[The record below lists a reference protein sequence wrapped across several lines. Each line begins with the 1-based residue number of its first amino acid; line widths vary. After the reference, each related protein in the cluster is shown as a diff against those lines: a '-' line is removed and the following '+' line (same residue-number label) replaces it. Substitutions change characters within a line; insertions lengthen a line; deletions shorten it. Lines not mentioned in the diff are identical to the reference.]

1 MKKHPLIDLKNYE
14 IFVID
19 YLDGQLSKAEE
30 TALLAFLDQH
40 PDLKDEFNG
49 LELATLEPLTI
60 EAGFKQEL
68 KKTPVIKVAGIDENN
83 YETFFIA
90 SEEKDL
96 NNKETEHLNQFLSV
110 NPMLHKE
117 FELHQK
123 LRYEPDTKILFPGK
137 SSLKKR
143 KVIPLTRVSSVAAGL
158 ALLLAISFF
167 LRNQPVPKGN
177 QIILQSYAYRTTR
190 EIPNK
195 SSSSELIVPQ
205 KKQPPVIENVPA
217 SKPAA
222 NAKPPVR
229 RVVAIENQPLAMTS
243 LPQKP
248 VTTVLVDIYDY
259 EKLST
264 PDFDHQTMLL
274 ADAGEVMPWRKS
286 LFSRIVGNQVNK
298 LKERLSGS
306 REDEINRQ
314 LQRDDPGYI
323 RVIDRSI
330 LVFNTITGS
339 ETNVEKTYNS
349 SGHLTDY
356 NVSGHNLYVSRPV
369 ETTPVP

>member
-1 MKKHPLIDLKNYE
+1 MKKQPLIDLQNYE

-19 YLDGQLSKAEE
+19 YLDGQLSKSEE
-30 TALLAFLDQH
+30 IALLAFLNQH
-40 PDLKDEFNG
+40 PELKDEFDG

-60 EAGFKQEL
+60 VADFKQEL
-68 KKTPVIKVAGIDENN
+68 KKTPVIKVAGIDETN

-90 SEEKDL
+90 SAEKDL
-96 NNKETEHLNQFLSV
+96 NIIETEHLNQFLSV

-117 FELHQK
+117 FELYQK
-123 LRYEPDTKILFPGK
+123 LRLEPDTKILFPGK

-158 ALLLAISFF
+158 TILLAISFF
-167 LRNQPVPKGN
+167 FRNQPVPEGN
-177 QIILQSYAYRTTR
+177 EILLQSYTYRTTR

-205 KKQPPVIENVPA
+205 KKQPTVKENVPA
-217 SKPAA
+217 PKPAA
-222 NAKPPVR
+222 NARPPVR

-248 VTTVLVDIYDY
+248 LTTVLVDIYDY

-264 PDFDHQTMLL
+264 PDFEPQTMLL
-274 ADAGEVMPWRKS
+274 ADAGEVVPGRKS

-298 LKERLSGS
+298 FKDRLSGS

>member
-1 MKKHPLIDLKNYE
+1 MKKQPPIDLQNYE

-40 PDLKDEFNG
+40 PDLKDEIEG
-49 LELATLEPLTI
+49 LELATLEPITI
-60 EAGFKQEL
+60 EADFKQEL
-68 KKTPVIKVAGIDENN
+68 KKIPVIKIAGIDENN

-90 SEEKDL
+90 SMEKDL

-117 FELHQK
+117 YELHKK
-123 LRYEPDTKILFPGK
+123 LRFEPDTKILFPGK
-137 SSLKKR
+137 NSLKKR

-167 LRNQPVPKGN
+167 LRNQPVPEGN

-190 EIPNK
+190 VIPNK

-205 KKQPPVIENVPA
+205 KKQPPVKENVPA
-217 SKPAA
+217 PKPAT
-222 NAKPPVR
+222 NAKSPVR
-229 RVVAIENQPLAMTS
+229 RVVAIEDQPLAMTS

-259 EKLST
+259 EKLCT
-264 PDFDHQTMLL
+264 PDFEPQTMLL
-274 ADAGEVMPWRKS
+274 ADAGEVLSEHKS

-339 ETNVEKTYNS
+339 ETNVEKSYDS

>member
-1 MKKHPLIDLKNYE
+1 MKKQPLIDLQNYE

-40 PDLKDEFNG
+40 PDLKDEFDG
-49 LELATLEPLTI
+49 IELATLEPLII
-60 EAGFKQEL
+60 EADFKQEL
-68 KKTPVIKVAGIDENN
+68 KKTPVIKVAGIDETN

-90 SEEKDL
+90 SAEKDL

-123 LRYEPDTKILFPGK
+123 LRLEPDTKILFPGK
-137 SSLKKR
+137 NSLKKR

-158 ALLLAISFF
+158 AVLLAISFF
-167 LRNQPVPKGN
+167 FRNQPVPEGN
-177 QIILQSYAYRTTR
+177 QILLQSYAYRTTSV
-190 EIPNK
+190 IPNK

-205 KKQPPVIENVPA
+205 KKQSVKENVPA
-217 SKPAA
+217 SKPAT
-222 NAKPPVR
+222 NTKPPVR

-248 VTTVLVDIYDY
+248 VTTVLVDIYDF
-259 EKLST
+259 EKLSI
-264 PDFDHQTMLL
+264 PDFEPQTMLL
-274 ADAGEVMPWRKS
+274 ADAGEVSPERKS

-323 RVIDRSI
+323 RVIDHSI

>member
-1 MKKHPLIDLKNYE
+1 MKKQPLIDLKNYE
-14 IFVID
+14 VFVID

-40 PDLKDEFNG
+40 PDLKDEFEG
-49 LELATLEPLTI
+49 LELATLEPLII
-60 EAGFKQEL
+60 EADFKQEL
-68 KKTPVIKVAGIDENN
+68 KKIPVIKVAGIDETN
-83 YETFFIA
+83 YETYFIA
-90 SEEKDL
+90 SAENDL
-96 NNKETEHLNQFLSV
+96 NNKETEHLNQFLSI

-123 LRYEPDTKILFPGK
+123 LRLEPDTKILFPGK

-158 ALLLAISFF
+158 AFLLAISFF

-190 EIPNK
+190 VIPNK
-195 SSSSELIVPQ
+195 SSSSELIVPR
-205 KKQPPVIENVPA
+205 KKQPPVKENVSE
-217 SKPAA
+217 SKPAT

-248 VTTVLVDIYDY
+248 LTTELVDIYDF
-259 EKLST
+259 EKLSI
-264 PDFDHQTMLL
+264 PDFEPQTMML
-274 ADAGEVMPWRKS
+274 ADAGEVRPGRKS

-298 LKERLSGS
+298 FKDRLSGS

-369 ETTPVP
+369 ETTPGP